1 VNVLFGVASVQQ
13 LLFLLF
19 SLAIFALSV
28 WALVDCLT
36 RPARAFPVAGKR
48 TRTFWLAITAL
59 AVVVAFL
66 GLPLGGVP
74 GFFQFLALAAAVAA
88 VVYLVD
94 VRPAVAPYSRRRRGG
109 RGQGGYGGSS
119 RGGW

>member
-1 VNVLFGVASVQQ
+1 MTAIGTVQ
-13 LLFLLF
+13 LGLFLVF
-19 SLAIFALSV
+19 FVAILALTV

-36 RPARAFPVAGKR
+36 RPARAFPAADKR
-48 TRTFWLAITAL
+48 TRPFWAGILTA

-66 GLPLGGVP
+66 AVPLGFAP
-74 GFFQFLALAAAVAA
+74 SSFFQFLALLAAVAA

-94 VRPAVAPYSRRRRGG
+94 VRPAVRPYSGRGPRGG
-109 RGQGGYGGSS
+109 PS

>member
-1 VNVLFGVASVQQ
+1 MNAVGTVQ
-13 LLFLLF
+13 LGLFLVFFAAILG
-19 SLAIFALSV
+19 LAI

-36 RPARAFPVAGKR
+36 RPARAFPAADKR
-48 TRTFWLAITAL
+48 TRTFWAGILTA

-66 GLPLGGVP
+66 ALPLGFVNSN
-74 GFFQFLALAAAVAA
+74 FFQFLALLGAVAA

-94 VRPAVAPYSRRRRGG
+94 VRPAVKPYSGRGPRGG
-109 RGQGGYGGSS
+109 PS

>member
-1 VNVLFGVASVQQ
+1 MTIVGTVQAG
-13 LLFLLF
+13 LFLVF
-19 SLAIFALSV
+19 FVVILALTV

-36 RPARAFPVAGKR
+36 RPARAFPAADKR
-48 TRTFWLAITAL
+48 TRPFWVGILVA

-66 GLPLGGVP
+66 AVP
-74 GFFQFLALAAAVAA
+74 VGFGSSSFFQFLALLAAVAA

-94 VRPAVAPYSRRRRGG
+94 VRPAVKPYSG
-109 RGQGGYGGSS
+109 RGPRGGSS